1 VRIVVLLC
9 LLGRLAAADDAG
21 KPTYVIDRAEAKR
34 ITFKPLQGGEGTAA
48 LVVDDAAVA
57 LVEVELARDLHLDL
71 AKTDRRELWFIT
83 KGWGY
88 STGYYDRFKQTI
100 SPDWKEPGVGFV
112 MDVPAGSSRRLDA
125 GREGMSALAIYLP
138 GNVKDV
144 IDRDTLPATPV
155 TEPIEHENP
164 SAVRYVKKL
173 KTYKSKGVEL
183 RLVDVAA
190 KRKLAPTK
198 KSLELVYVLAGTAT
212 AQIDGQTYSL
222 GDTSVV
228 HLRAGTPRTITAT
241 TKLRVLQILIPQP

>member
-1 VRIVVLLC
+1 
-9 LLGRLAAADDAG
+9 
-21 KPTYVIDRAEAKR
+21 
-34 ITFKPLQGGEGTAA
+34 
-48 LVVDDAAVA
+48 
-57 LVEVELARDLHLDL
+57 
-71 AKTDRRELWFIT
+71 
-83 KGWGY
+83 
-88 STGYYDRFKQTI
+88 
-100 SPDWKEPGVGFV
+100 
-112 MDVPAGSSRRLDA
+112 
-125 GREGMSALAIYLP
+125 
-138 GNVKDV
+138 V

-183 RLVDVAA
+183 RLVDVAV

-228 HLRAGTPRTITAT
+228 HVPAGTPRTITAT